1 MNFAATDVYIK
12 CKEESGCFSNWG
24 NSATGCFPKDITWK
38 CTNTGFSLTG
48 SLSALYE
55 HSNLLTPAQKLGTV
69 LVSDTIQVNTELKM
83 VADGKQ
89 TYAQANAKINASAK
103 TFKFKSNGNVTIEQ
117 TWADLNA
124 KPVHVKDKN
133 LIQFMATISPAT
145 PIVANS
151 K

>member
-1 MNFAATDVYIK
+1 MDFAATDVYIK

-24 NSATGCFPKDITWK
+24 DSATGCFPKDITWK

-69 LVSDTIQVNTELKM
+69 LVSDT
-83 VADGKQ
+83 
-89 TYAQANAKINASAK
+89 YAQANAKINASAK

-133 LIQFMATISPAT
+133 LIQFSATISPPT

>member
-1 MNFAATDVYIK
+1 MDFAATDVYIK

-69 LVSDTIQVNTELKM
+69 LVVDTITVKTETKM
-83 VADGKQ
+83 VVDGKQ
-89 TYAQANAKINASAK
+89 TAAQRDARIIASAK
-103 TFKFKSNGNVTIEQ
+103 NFKFKSNGNVTIEQ

-133 LIQFMATISPAT
+133 LIQFSATIAPDD
-145 PIVANS
+145 PIVADS